1 MLGIAQINGQP
12 NPSTL
17 KPRNEISLHIS
28 CPLPQHRKLHTK
40 PRGVSPIRIGGTTL
54 AMAGRNLSAE
64 QVSELE
70 TVLVANPDN
79 LSAHTTLLGYYSP
92 DRSTSAV
99 VKDARRKHI
108 LWIIKNHPETEIAGT
123 TFISIDLG
131 LDPDGYNE
139 AKELWLEQ
147 AKAHPKDPAVLGHA
161 AAFLLLHDQYDAED
175 LLKEAQSL
183 EPKNP
188 SWSDGLGR
196 LYQRGGSKAAA
207 AAALAEYE
215 KAQAADKWEVSKFNR
230 LNELAKTAFT
240 AQEFDKAS
248 QYADALVK
256 AAEKHSEDKL
266 WATGD
271 AVHDGNIVLGRAALK
286 KGDVKQAKKFLM
298 QAGYTPGSPQL
309 ESFGPDMSLAKEF
322 LDAGEKDIV
331 LKYFVL
337 CRRFWKMGRSK
348 LDDWTKE
355 VKAGKVPNFDNRTDC
370 EDCTSGSQRVP
381 AG

>member
-1 MLGIAQINGQP
+1 MKYLFTFLALFL
-12 NPSTL
+12 STVA
-17 KPRNEISLHIS
+17 LHA
-28 CPLPQHRKLHTK
+28 K
-40 PRGVSPIRIGGTTL
+40 PRGVSPIRIGATTL
-54 AMAGRNLSAE
+54 AMAGRNLTME

-70 TVLVANPDN
+70 TALVANPDN
-79 LSAHTTLLGYYSP
+79 LSAHTTLLGYYAP

-108 LWIIKNHPETEIAGT
+108 LWIIKNHPESEIAGT
-123 TFISIDLG
+123 FFTSIDLN
-131 LDPDGYNE
+131 LDPDGYQD
-139 AKELWLEQ
+139 AKELRLEQ

-161 AAFLLLHDQYDAED
+161 ATFLLLHDQYDAED
-175 LLKEAQSL
+175 LLKEVQSL

-230 LNELAKTAFT
+230 LHELAKTAFA

-248 QYADALVK
+248 KYADALVK
-256 AAEKHSEDKL
+256 TAEKHSEDKM
-266 WATGD
+266 WETGD
-271 AVHDGNIVLGRAALK
+271 AVHDGNIVLGRIALK
-286 KGDVKQAKKFLM
+286 KGDVKQAKKFLL
-298 QAGYTPGSPQL
+298 QSGYTPGSPQL
-309 ESFGPDMSLAKEF
+309 ESFGPNMSLAKE
-322 LDAGEKDIV
+322 LLAAGEKDIV
-331 LKYFVL
+331 LKYFLL
-337 CRRFWKMGRSK
+337 CRRFWKSGRGK

-355 VKAGKVPNFDNRTDC
+355 IKDGQVPSFDNRTDC
-370 EDCTSGSQRVP
+370 EDCTSGGQKAP

>member
-1 MLGIAQINGQP
+1 
-12 NPSTL
+12 
-17 KPRNEISLHIS
+17 
-28 CPLPQHRKLHTK
+28 
-40 PRGVSPIRIGGTTL
+40 
-54 AMAGRNLSAE
+54 MAGRNLTKE

-70 TVLVANPDN
+70 TALVANPDN
-79 LSAHTTLLGYYSP
+79 LSAHTILLGYYAP

-99 VKDARRKHI
+99 ARDARRKHI

-147 AKAHPKDPAVLGHA
+147 AKAHSKDPAVLGHA

-215 KAQAADKWEVSKFNR
+215 KAHAADKWEVSRFNR
-230 LNELAKTAFT
+230 LNELAKTAF
-240 AQEFDKAS
+240 AAEEFDKAS
-248 QYADALVK
+248 QYAGALVK
-256 AAEKHSEDKL
+256 AAEKHSEDKM

-271 AVHDGNIVLGRAALK
+271 AVHDGNIVLGRIALK

-298 QAGYTPGSPQL
+298 QAGYTPGSPL
-309 ESFGPDMSLAKEF
+309 LDSFGPDMSLAKEF

-337 CRRFWKMGRSK
+337 CRRFWKMGRGK
-348 LDDWTKE
+348 LDDWTKQ
-355 VKAGKVPNFDNRTDC
+355 VKDGQVPNFDNRTDC
-370 EDCTSGSQRVP
+370 EDCTSGSPKAP
-381 AG
+381 AR